1 MADFAS
7 YDLDTA
13 PEAAKPLLEKS
24 LKGFGRLPGLHKVMA
39 GAPGLLDV
47 YQQAHAAFQATSF
60 DKDELTVV
68 WQAINV
74 EHACHYCVPAHT
86 GIAHMMKVDPALI
99 EALRNEE
106 PLGNDKLEALRSFT
120 LQMVRQRGDVT
131 EEQLQAFFAAGYGPQ
146 QVLEVILG
154 ISQKVM
160 SNYVNHVAR
169 TPVDEVF
176 HKFAWEKK
184 TDAAA

>member
-1 MADFAS
+1 MTDFPS

-13 PEAAKPLLEKS
+13 SDAAKPLLEKS
-24 LKGFGRLPGLHKVMA
+24 QKGFGRLPGLHKVMA

-47 YQQAHAAFQATSF
+47 YQQAHAAFQNSSF

-68 WQAINV
+68 WQSINV

-86 GIAHMMKVDPALI
+86 GIANMMGVDAGLT
-99 EALRNEE
+99 EALRDEA

-120 LQMVRQRGDVT
+120 LAMVRQRGEVSED
-131 EEQLQAFFAAGYGPQ
+131 QIAAFYAAGYGPQ

-160 SNYVNHVAR
+160 SNYVNHVAQ

-176 HKFAWEKK
+176 RKFAWEKK
-184 TDAAA
+184 ADKAA

>member
-1 MADFAS
+1 MTDFPS

-13 PEAAKPLLEKS
+13 PQAAKPFLEKS
-24 LKGFGRLPGLHKVMA
+24 QKAFGRLPGLHKVMA

-47 YQQAHAAFQATSF
+47 YQQAHAAFQNSSL

-74 EHACHYCVPAHT
+74 EHGCHYCVPAHT
-86 GIAHMMKVDPALI
+86 GIANMMGVDPALS
-99 EALRNEE
+99 EALRNEA
-106 PLGNDKLEALRSFT
+106 PLGNDALEALRTFT
-120 LQMVRQRGDVT
+120 LAMVRQRGEVS
-131 EEQLQAFFAAGYGPQ
+131 EAQLAAFYAAGYGPQ

-160 SNYVNHVAR
+160 SNYVNHIAQ
-169 TPVDEVF
+169 TPVDEVMQ
-176 HKFAWEKK
+176 KFAWEKK
-184 TDAAA
+184 SDQAA